1 MSVDDEAPKLVAKPN
16 KIRPARCGAVVTPI
30 YLLIAVKVI
39 SSMGHLGMCGHV
51 ASVGQ
56 WQVTNAL
63 VAIG

>member
-1 MSVDDEAPKLVAKPN
+1 MN
-16 KIRPARCGAVVTPI
+16 KIRPARCWAVVTPI

-39 SSMGHLGMCGHV
+39 SSMGHLGMCGQV